1 MKIFTMIGAKMTGGM
16 KMKTNKEL
24 LEIAIKTLGNRGS
37 VYQKY
42 TGLKSNQPWCDAY
55 VYWLYNANGCG
66 SLLPWKGNERTSAPY
81 SIKWCEKNL
90 AQIPPYL
97 SQPCDI
103 VYYDW
108 EPNGRPNHVG
118 IIEKKW
124 GVSSVHAIEGNTSG
138 GKVARKDRRGYIQ
151 AVFRPHF
158 KPATMP
164 KKEKLDVDGDFGYKS
179 IYMLQIALGITPDAI
194 LGKGTVKALQK
205 KVGVSEDGAWGKG
218 TTKAV
223 QKLIGVS
230 QDGQWG
236 AGSTKA
242 LQKWV
247 NAKCFPNQ
255 SSGTSTATKPTTPA
269 VSEPKAYTGTFPNL
283 VTHSGQKI
291 AYTARDLA
299 YAKGTSKSKYT
310 WNSDPKK
317 SGKAKAA
324 FITAINK
331 VYPKRSS
338 WSKQCQ
344 AGASCDVGA
353 GTIIRYSGVDTKVP
367 RGLQEQLNH
376 FKKSSLWKNT
386 GLKKCSLA
394 GDVAMHPSP
403 SAHIWIGLGDGNL
416 AEANHSWKYF
426 EHITTDKRKI
436 NNKAKAGVYRCTKAS
451 PISKGDRGTEV
462 IKMQNFLN
470 WAGFDCGKADGAFGD
485 NTLKAVKAF
494 QTKVSIEPD
503 GIFGNGS
510 LTKAKEFKK

>member
-1 MKIFTMIGAKMTGGM
+1 
-16 KMKTNKEL
+16 MKTSNEL
-24 LEIAIKTLGNRGS
+24 LQVAIKQLGNGGS
-37 VYQKY
+37 VYRKY
-42 TGLKSNQPWCDAY
+42 TGLGSNQPYCDAF
-55 VYWLYNANGCG
+55 VYWLFNANGCS
-66 SLLPWKGNERTSAPY
+66 SLLPWTGTQKTYAP
-81 SIKWCEKNL
+81 SSMKWCQANL

-97 SQPCDI
+97 VMPCDI

-108 EPNGRPNHVG
+108 QPNKTPDHVG
-118 IIEKKW
+118 IVEKRL
-124 GVSSVHAIEGNTSG
+124 GVASIHAIEGNTTTKKN
-138 GKVARKDRRGYIQ
+138 GKTVKGVVARKERRGGIQ
-151 AVFRPHF
+151 AIFRPHF

-179 IYMLQIALGITPDAI
+179 IYMLQVALGITPDAI

-205 KVGVSEDGAWGKG
+205 KAGASQDGAWGKG

-223 QKLIGVS
+223 QKLVGVK

-236 AGSTKA
+236 KDSTIA
-242 LQKWV
+242 LQKWINKV
-247 NAKCFPNQ
+247 CFPNQ
-255 SSGTSTATKPTTPA
+255 SSGGQSTETKPTTPT
-269 VSEPKAYTGTFPNL
+269 VSEPKAYTGAFPNL

-324 FITAINK
+324 FTTAINK

-367 RGLQEQLNH
+367 RGLQEQLDH

-426 EHITTDKRKI
+426 EHITKDKRTI
-436 NNKAKAGVYRCTKAS
+436 NSKAKAGVYRCTKAS

-470 WAGFDCGKADGAFGD
+470 WAGFNCGKADGAVGP
-485 NTLKAVKAF
+485 NTLAAIKSF
-494 QTKVSIEPD
+494 QSNVGLTPD
-503 GIFGNGS
+503 GEFGSQS
-510 LTKAKEFKK
+510 LTKAKAFKK

>member
-1 MKIFTMIGAKMTGGM
+1 
-16 KMKTNKEL
+16 MKTNTEL
-24 LEIAIKTLGNRGS
+24 LAIAIKQLGKGGA
-37 VYQKY
+37 VYRKY
-42 TGLKSNQPWCDAY
+42 TGLSSGQPWCDAF

-66 SLLPWKGNERTSAPY
+66 SLLPWTGNQKTSCPS

-97 SQPCDI
+97 SLPCDL
-103 VYYDW
+103 VYFDW
-108 EPNGRPNHVG
+108 ENNKVPNHIG
-118 IIEKKW
+118 IIESRW
-124 GVSSVHAIEGNTSG
+124 ASNSVHSIEGNTSG
-138 GKVARKDRRGYIQ
+138 GKVDRKNRKGYLQ
-151 AVFRPHF
+151 AIYRPHF
-158 KPATMP
+158 KPAAMP
-164 KKEKLDVDGDFGYKS
+164 KKEKLAVDGEFGYKS
-179 IYMLQIALGITPDAI
+179 VYMLQVALGITPDAI
-194 LGKGTVKALQK
+194 LGKGTGKALQK
-205 KVGVSEDGAWGKG
+205 AAGTGQDGAWGKG

-223 QKLIGVS
+223 QKLIGVK
-230 QDGQWG
+230 QDGAWG
-236 AGSTKA
+236 PDSTKA
-242 LQKWV
+242 LQKWI
-247 NAKCFPNQ
+247 NKKAFP
-255 SSGTSTATKPTTPA
+255 STVDATPTVTKPTTPT
-269 VSEPKAYTGTFPNL
+269 VSEPKAYTGAFPNL

-310 WNSDPKK
+310 WDPDPKK

-324 FITAINK
+324 FTTAINK

-367 RGLQEQLNH
+367 RGLQEQLSH

-386 GLKKCSLA
+386 GLKKCSIA

-416 AEANHSWKYF
+416 AEANHTWKYF
-426 EHITTDKRKI
+426 EHITKDKRTI
-436 NNKAKAGVYRCTKAS
+436 NSKAKAGVYRCTKAS

-462 IKMQNFLN
+462 TKMQNFLN
-470 WAGFDCGKADGAFGD
+470 WAGFDCGKADGEFGD
-485 NTLKAVKAF
+485 NTLKAVKEF
-494 QTKVSIEPD
+494 QTKVGITPD